1 MIGRHSAVRID
12 LGTGDGRAVLAAAA
26 ADPRRLVIGV
36 DANAAGMFEASR
48 KAARGK
54 LANALFVVA
63 AAERLP
69 TELDG
74 VADAVTVYF
83 PWGSLLRGVVTADP
97 VVVTGLA
104 RLLKPGAALSILVSV
119 IEHDRGSGL
128 PPIDENDLRGLAGP
142 YTAHG
147 LTITEVAPATAA
159 EIAATGSS
167 WAKRLGAGSQRSAW
181 RIAAHRSNAQR
192 APELAAEHRTGT
204 ACAEPVGDAR

>member
-1 MIGRHSAVRID
+1 MD

-26 ADPRRLVIGV
+26 ADARRLVIGV
-36 DANAAGMFEASR
+36 DANAAGMIEASR
-48 KAARGK
+48 KATRGK
-54 LANALFVVA
+54 LANALFVAA

-83 PWGSLLRGVVTADP
+83 PWGSLLRGLVTADP
-97 VVVTGLA
+97 VVIAGLA

-119 IEHDRGSGL
+119 TEHDRGSGL
-128 PPIDENDLRGLAGP
+128 PPIGEHDLRGLAEP
-142 YTAHG
+142 YAAQG

-167 WAKRLGAGSQRSAW
+167 WAKRLGAGSQRGAW
-181 RIAAHRSNAQR
+181 RIAARRSDAPR
-192 APELAAEHRTGT
+192 VPELAAERPRLTATG
-204 ACAEPVGDAR
+204 R